1 MYAFS
6 SETSAACMN
15 CSYLKDVS
23 FFSLLLLVIIP
34 ITIYTLTKLT
44 NNKKIFCVITSI
56 IFMFFTFLNNY
67 SLFEDR
73 VASWSSYSVEDALLA
88 TAFQSYLYILGGGI
102 LTFYLYYKFYKIS
115 FHIKKQPGE

>member
-1 MYAFS
+1 
-6 SETSAACMN
+6 
-15 CSYLKDVS
+15 
-23 FFSLLLLVIIP
+23 
-34 ITIYTLTKLT
+34 
-44 NNKKIFCVITSI
+44 
-56 IFMFFTFLNNY
+56 MFFTFLNNY

-88 TAFQSYLYILGGGI
+88 TAFQSYLHILGGGI